1 MLVIV
6 YTASAVVW
14 WRHLVDACVLK
25 KMGRDIP
32 LGYIQHRGFFCA
44 RLALY
49 ARNTKN
55 SKMTTLGS
63 R

>member
-1 MLVIV
+1 MLIIV

-14 WRHLVDACVLK
+14 WRPLADECVLK
-25 KMGRDIP
+25 RMGREIP
-32 LGYIQHRGFFCA
+32 LGYSQHRGFCA

-55 SKMTTLGS
+55 
-63 R
+63 

>member
-14 WRHLVDACVLK
+14 WRHLADACVLK
-25 KMGRDIP
+25 RMGGEIP
-32 LGYIQHRGFFCA
+32 LGYSQHRGFCA

-49 ARNTKN
+49 EN
-55 SKMTTLGS
+55 S
-63 R
+63 